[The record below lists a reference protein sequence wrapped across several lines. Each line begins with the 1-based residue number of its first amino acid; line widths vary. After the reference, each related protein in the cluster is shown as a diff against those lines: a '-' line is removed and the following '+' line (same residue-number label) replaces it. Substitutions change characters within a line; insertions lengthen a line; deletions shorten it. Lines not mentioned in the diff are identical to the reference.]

1 MAIEIENLDDLDAT
15 SVAQQIAVLTQL
27 VQEKAP
33 SIDVKRGVLHDLLL
47 YYSGILATKNQEEM
61 DRLRQ
66 SQSIAAIQ
74 ADPTLADD
82 TVVDNIASNY
92 RVARKAGG
100 FAGGAVTIIIDSLQ
114 DTTIAVG
121 SIFTAQGKSFITE
134 QPFVGRTSSALVTAD
149 SDRLITDREDG
160 TYSFEIS
167 VVAQEEGEASQLVK
181 GTALVPDIIPR
192 TFIAA
197 VAAEDFIGGFGEEQ
211 NAELVARFVNG
222 MATKTMSSRSNMSAY
237 LRENFT
243 SVVADS
249 LIGFGDAEML
259 RDRHS
264 VLPISLGGRADWYI
278 QTQPL
283 YRTYGANVEATLVE
297 KKGDGL
303 GVWQINFDRDD
314 YPGLYTVTIS
324 PKDQENTFFAITA
337 LVRGFDS
344 TAVDSNDGFVPEL
357 ANASEAAFSRFQTV
371 SVSFKDTLTSVTG
384 LTEGVSK
391 KTYTITVKA
400 MPSIAEIQD
409 QVSQRSARMVAG
421 DTLIKAPVPCFV
433 SFGAKILLMP
443 GQAAPTT
450 SLVADDLATLVNH
463 WGYRGLL
470 PVSALLDIIHN
481 HLSPG
486 ALVESAR
493 LTGRIEY
500 PDGTFRLLTS
510 PEVLE
515 IPYEPSKLVTSRTVL
530 FFLDPA
536 NVQLDVAT
544 AEVLQV

>member
-264 VLPISLGGRADWYI
+264 VFPISLGGRADWYI

-337 LVRGFDS
+337 LVRGFDN

-400 MPSIAEIQD
+400 MPGISEIQD
-409 QVSQRSARMVAG
+409 QVSQRAARMVAG
-421 DTLIKAPVPCFV
+421 DTLVKAPVPCFV

-500 PDGTFRLLTS
+500 PDGTFRVLAS

-530 FFLDPA
+530 FFLDSA

>member
-15 SVAQQIAVLTQL
+15 SVAQQIAALTQL